1 MQANSK
7 DWTPV
12 WTRFKDGDLNAFQ
25 EIYDG
30 FIPNLH
36 AYGAKLAPGFELLD
50 DCIQELFLELYTHR
64 KNLNTP
70 ENLEFYLLKSLR
82 RIVFHK
88 IKKENR
94 FINLEENLTKSFL
107 FDLELDNYENE
118 NFLQEKIEVVKSALT
133 ELTISQREILY
144 LKFYNNLNYHEI
156 GDLLGVRPDSAKK
169 QVYRIIERLRTDLT
183 SRILSLFTVCYRT

>member
-12 WTRFKDGDLNAFQ
+12 WLRFKDGDLNAFQ

-64 KNLNTP
+64 KNLKTP

-107 FDLELDNYENE
+107 FDLELDNYEND
-118 NFLQEKIEVVKSALT
+118 NFLQEKIEVVKSALA
-133 ELTISQREILY
+133 ELTTSQREILY
-144 LKFYNNLNYHEI
+144 LKFYNNLNYSEI

-183 SRILSLFTVCYRT
+183 SRILSLFTVCFRT